1 MPAPSRLNTA
11 SPKRA
16 EPAVHVDLDQ
26 VAIADL
32 SASEMA
38 QLMSDFAP
46 KNRPGGFKKGMR
58 IRAMVSRVSDST
70 VFFDIGAKADAT
82 IERMD
87 MPSAVQ
93 VGDMLDVFVV
103 GVKDGEVRLTLTV
116 SGEATRELLDE
127 AKEQGIP
134 VQGRVTSTNEHGFE
148 VELSGGVRAFCPMG
162 QIDRV
167 IDADPTNYVGQNLM
181 FRILDVRGRDAI
193 VSHKAIAEEEAKA
206 TRGERMTELTEGEV
220 YEGTVIGLREFGAFV
235 RLPNGVEGLV
245 HISNIGK
252 ARLNKASDAL
262 EEGQVVNVRVLSV
275 DSARQRVNL
284 GIRQAADTPADV
296 PVEQRGK
303 SSTGQNSFGTM
314 AGLLGGIQI
323 APKGAK
329 TVVAAKPAPVK
340 GLAAPTHTLP
350 QPKQPGPKPLAPHP
364 TLAPVTVVAAPV
376 TPEVVPVE
384 ARAGVRRKAR

>member
-1 MPAPSRLNTA
+1 MPAPSRTSSP

-16 EPAVHVDLDQ
+16 EPAIHVDLDQ
-26 VAIADL
+26 VDIANL

-46 KNRPGGFKKGMR
+46 KNRPGGVKKGTR

-127 AKEQGIP
+127 AKAQGIP
-134 VQGRVTSTNEHGFE
+134 VQGRVTANNEHGFE

-167 IDADPTNYVGQNLM
+167 IDADPTHYVGQTLM

-284 GIRQAADTPADV
+284 GIRQAADAPADV
-296 PVEQRGK
+296 PLEQRGK

-323 APKGAK
+323 APKVVKAAVVKAAVAK
-329 TVVAAKPAPVK
+329 AAVVKAAVAKPAPPPPPSQHPRGAPAMTAPVP
-340 GLAAPTHTLP
+340 AAPA
-350 QPKQPGPKPLAPHP
+350 GAG
-364 TLAPVTVVAAPV
+364 AA
-376 TPEVVPVE
+376 PVE
-384 ARAGVRRKAR
+384 ARAAVRRKAR